1 MLIILLLRLHLG
13 LRFLLSPLLLLL
25 RLELLLRARMLLH
38 QLLGLLLV
46 LLLQLL
52 FPRFVRLLFRKLR
65 MLEFLLL
72 LNLSPLLFLSRLQ
85 LLLLLQMLTCE
96 RRIRGAW
103 RWRFDRRRQLVRMN
117 RNRDGALDLRVR
129 NGRMHWCR
137 LCPGRWAPRGHR
149 LGYRSRRGRRSRRSN
164 SDSSPSGCCRLN
176 AAYLGDG

>member
-85 LLLLLQMLTCE
+85 LLLLLQMLTFE

-103 RWRFDRRRQLVRMN
+103 RRRFDRRWQLVRMN
-117 RNRDGALDLRVR
+117 RNRGGARDRR
-129 NGRMHWCR
+129 NGRMHWCG
-137 LCPGRWAPRGHR
+137 LCPRRWDPRSHR
-149 LGYRSRRGRRSRRSN
+149 LGCRSRQDRRSRRSN
-164 SDSSPSGCCRLN
+164 SDSNCSGSCRRLN
-176 AAYLGDG
+176 TAYLGDG